1 MSLVARVVPDV
12 TGVDKVFDYLIPSE
26 LLGAIAIGDRVR
38 VPLHGRNVPGWVTEI
53 GSTDGG
59 FTDVDSAKLRFVI
72 KRLGFGPSTEVV
84 QLAQWA
90 SHRWCGRLRAFFV
103 AASPSTLV
111 ATLPT
116 ARYQRAQVKVVGD
129 VDVANAVG
137 ESRSLL
143 VQRGPLK
150 SPVDVMVGAAMHGP
164 SLVIVPTVLRARLFA
179 SSLKRHGFSVAVLPD
194 EWDSAA
200 GGVDVVIGSRT
211 AVFARVPHLHSLV
224 VIDEHDDSLREERTP
239 TWHARDIAIERA
251 QQLNISCVL
260 VSALPSVAAKAWA
273 GDRVLKSDNHETD
286 SEWPTIALID
296 RTLDERWSNSLLS
309 SEFIAE
315 LRDHSRR
322 IVAVLNTKGRARLLA
337 CASCKSLARCA
348 QCDAAV
354 EIGSTG
360 QFSCPR
366 CSTSRPQVCVKCS
379 SAKFLTLKPGV
390 SKLREEIAQAAGRKL
405 ADVVEVTG
413 AGDDAMAIDQTKM
426 LFVGTEAALHRVHE
440 ADTVVFL
447 DIDQELSAPRYRASE
462 IVGSLLVH
470 AARLVGRSERGG
482 KVMVQT
488 HSVDS
493 PVLQAMATLRIDQYL
508 QSVSEMRSF
517 MKLPPFGAL
526 AQLSGTNIDDAIH
539 ELQKNVFVNV
549 SAASDG
555 SYLVKASDW
564 QVLADALSEIEP
576 AKGVRLK
583 VQVDP
588 ARV

>member
-26 LLGAIAIGDRVR
+26 LLGAIAVGDRVR

-53 GSTDGG
+53 GSSDDG
-59 FTDVDSAKLRFVI
+59 FTDVDSAKLRSVI

-150 SPVDVMVGAAMHGP
+150 SPVDVMVGAALHGP

-211 AVFARVPHLHSLV
+211 AVFARVPHLHSVV

-337 CASCKSLARCA
+337 CASCKSLARCV

-354 EIGSTG
+354 EIGATG

-366 CSTSRPQVCVKCS
+366 CSTQRPQVCAKCS

-508 QSVSEMRSF
+508 QSVSVMRNF

-539 ELQKNVFVNV
+539 KLQKNVFVNV

>member
-59 FTDVDSAKLRFVI
+59 FTDVDSAKLRSVI

-129 VDVANAVG
+129 VGVANAVG

-150 SPVDVMVGAAMHGP
+150 SPVDVVVGAALHGP

-211 AVFARVPHLHSLV
+211 AVFARVPHLHSVV

-337 CASCKSLARCA
+337 CASCKSLARCV

-354 EIGSTG
+354 EIGATG

-366 CSTSRPQVCVKCS
+366 CSTQRPQVCAKCS

-508 QSVSEMRSF
+508 QSVSEMRNF

-564 QVLADALSEIEP
+564 QDLADALSEIEP

>member
-26 LLGAIAIGDRVR
+26 LQDVIAIGDRVR
-38 VPLHGRNVPGWVTEI
+38 VPLHGRNVPGWVSEI
-53 GSTDGG
+53 GSTSDG
-59 FTDVDSAKLRFVI
+59 FTDVGEAKLRAVI
-72 KRLGFGPSTEVV
+72 KRLGVGPSSEVV
-84 QLAQWA
+84 QLSKWA

-111 ATLPT
+111 AVLPT
-116 ARYQRAQVKVVGD
+116 ARYQRSQVKAAGD
-129 VDVANAVG
+129 PEVSLAVR
-137 ESRSLL
+137 ELRSLL

-150 SPVDVMVGAAMHGP
+150 SPVDVMVGAAVVGP
-164 SLVIVPTVLRARLFA
+164 TLVIVPTVVRARLFA
-179 SSLKRHGFSVAVLPD
+179 ASLKRHGLTVAVLPD

-211 AVFARVPHLHSLV
+211 AVFARVPQLCSVV

-239 TWHARDIAIERA
+239 TWHARDVAIERA
-251 QQLNISCVL
+251 QRLNISCIL
-260 VSALPSVAAKAWA
+260 VSALPSVAAKVWA
-273 GDRVLKSDNHETD
+273 GDRVVKSVEQEVA
-286 SEWPTIALID
+286 SEWPTIQLID
-296 RTLDERWSNSLLS
+296 RTQDERWSNSLLS
-309 SEFIAE
+309 SDFIAE

-337 CASCKSLARCA
+337 CASCKSLARCSS
-348 QCDAAV
+348 CDAAV
-354 EIGSTG
+354 EIGATG

-366 CSTSRPQVCVKCS
+366 CATERPQVCLKCS
-379 SAKFLTLKPGV
+379 STKFLTLKPGV
-390 SKLREEIAQAAGRKL
+390 SKLREEIAQAAGRKI
-405 ADVVEVTG
+405 AEVVEVTG
-413 AGDDAMAIDQTKM
+413 GADSVSIDQSKM

-447 DIDQELSAPRYRASE
+447 DIDQELAAPRYRASE

-470 AARLVGRSERGG
+470 ASRLVGRSEIGG

-526 AQLSGTNIDDAIH
+526 AQLSGTNIDVAMN
-539 ELQKNVFVNV
+539 ELHNNVFVHV
-549 SAASDG
+549 SASNDG

-564 QVLADALSEIEP
+564 QVLADALSELE
-576 AKGVRLK
+576 AVKGVRLK

>member
-26 LLGAIAIGDRVR
+26 LQEVIGVGDRVR
-38 VPLHGRNVPGWVTEI
+38 VPLHGRNVPGWVIAI
-53 GSTDGG
+53 GSTSEG
-59 FTDVDSAKLRFVI
+59 FTEVDETKLRSVI
-72 KRLGFGPSTEVV
+72 KRLGFGPSGEIV
-84 QLAQWA
+84 QLALWA

-116 ARYQRAQVKVVGD
+116 ARYQRDQVKVAGD
-129 VDVANAVG
+129 AAISLAVI

-150 SPVDVMVGAAMHGP
+150 SPVDVLVGAALSGP
-164 SLVIVPTVLRARLFA
+164 TLVIVPTVVRARLFA
-179 SSLKRHGFSVAVLPD
+179 ASLKRHGFTVAVLPD
-194 EWDSAA
+194 EWGSAA
-200 GGVDVVIGSRT
+200 GGVDVAIGSRT
-211 AVFARVPHLHSLV
+211 AVFARVPDLRSIV

-239 TWHARDIAIERA
+239 TWHARDVAIERA
-251 QQLNISCVL
+251 KQLNISCVL
-260 VSALPSVAAKAWA
+260 MSALPSVAAKAWA
-273 GDRVLKSDNHETD
+273 NDRVLQSGEQEVQ
-286 SEWPTIALID
+286 SEWPRIQLID

-309 SEFIAE
+309 SDFIAE

-322 IVAVLNTKGRARLLA
+322 IVVVLNTKGRARLLA

-348 QCDAAV
+348 NCDAAV
-354 EIGSTG
+354 ETGAEG

-366 CSTSRPQVCVKCS
+366 CFVQRPQVCIKCS

-390 SKLREEIAQAAGRKL
+390 SKLREEIAQAAGRKVS
-405 ADVVEVTG
+405 DVVEVSG
-413 AGDDAMAIDQTKM
+413 SSNDADALDQAKM

-447 DIDQELSAPRYRASE
+447 DIDQELAAPRYRASE

-470 AARLVGRSERGG
+470 AARLVGRSDRGG

-488 HSVDS
+488 HSIDS
-493 PVLQAMATLRIDQYL
+493 PVLQAMSTLHIDEYL
-508 QSVSEMRSF
+508 QSVSDMRRF
-517 MKLPPFGAL
+517 MELPPFGAL
-526 AQLSGTNIDDAIH
+526 AQLSGTNIDDAIE
-539 ELQKNVFVNV
+539 ELRRNVFVHV
-549 SAASDG
+549 SAGSDG
-555 SYLVKASDW
+555 SYLVKAADW
-564 QVLADALSEIEP
+564 QVLADALSEVE
-576 AKGVRLK
+576 ASKGVRLK

>member
-26 LLGAIAIGDRVR
+26 LHEVIGVGDRVR
-38 VPLHGRNVPGWVTEI
+38 VPLHGRNVPGWVVAI
-53 GSTDGG
+53 GSTTDG
-59 FTDVDSAKLRFVI
+59 FTEVDETKLRSVV
-72 KRLGFGPSTEVV
+72 KRLGFGPSAEIV

-116 ARYQRAQVKVVGD
+116 ARYQRDQVKVEGD
-129 VDVANAVG
+129 TAVSLAVS

-150 SPVDVMVGAAMHGP
+150 SPIDVLVGAALVGP
-164 SLVIVPTVLRARLFA
+164 TLVIVPTIVRARLFA
-179 SSLKRHGFSVAVLPD
+179 ASLKRHGFTVAVLPD
-194 EWDSAA
+194 DWNSAA

-211 AVFARVPHLHSLV
+211 AVFARVPGLRSII

-251 QQLNISCVL
+251 NEAKASCIL
-260 VSALPSVAAKAWA
+260 VSALPSVAAKVWA
-273 GDRVLKSDNHETD
+273 NGRVVKSDEHETQ
-286 SEWPTIALID
+286 SEWPSIQLID
-296 RTLDERWSNSLLS
+296 RTVDERWSNSLLS

-315 LRDHSRR
+315 LRNHSRR
-322 IVAVLNTKGRARLLA
+322 IVVVLNTKGRARLLA
-337 CASCKSLARCA
+337 CASCKSLARCGN
-348 QCDAAV
+348 CDAAV
-354 EIGSTG
+354 EIGAQG

-366 CSTSRPQVCVKCS
+366 CSVERPQVCIKCS

-390 SKLREEIAQAAGRKL
+390 SKLREEIAQAAGRKVS
-405 ADVVEVTG
+405 DVVEVT
-413 AGDDAMAIDQTKM
+413 AGGDNETAVDQAKM
-426 LFVGTEAALHRVHE
+426 LYVGTEAALHRLHD

-447 DIDQELSAPRYRASE
+447 DIDQELAAPRYRASE
-462 IVGSLLVH
+462 IVGTLLVH
-470 AARLVGRSERGG
+470 AARLVGRSHRGG

-508 QSVSEMRSF
+508 QSVTEMRRS

-526 AQLSGTNIDDAIH
+526 AQLSGSSIDEAME
-539 ELQKNVFVNV
+539 ELQRNVFVHV
-549 SAASDG
+549 SASSSG
-555 SYLVKASDW
+555 SYLVRAADW
-564 QVLADALSEIEP
+564 QVLADVLSEVEVP
-576 AKGVRLK
+576 KGVRLK
-583 VQVDP
+583 VEVDP
-588 ARV
+588 GRV

>member
-59 FTDVDSAKLRFVI
+59 FTDVDSAKLRSVI

>member
-26 LLGAIAIGDRVR
+26 LLGAIAVGDRVR

-59 FTDVDSAKLRFVI
+59 FTDVDSAKLRSVI
-72 KRLGFGPSTEVV
+72 KRLGFGPSNEVV

-129 VDVANAVG
+129 VDVANAVV

-150 SPVDVMVGAAMHGP
+150 SPVDVMVGAALHGP

-211 AVFARVPHLHSLV
+211 AVFARVPHLHSVV

-337 CASCKSLARCA
+337 CASCKSLARCV

-354 EIGSTG
+354 EVGSTG

-366 CSTSRPQVCVKCS
+366 CSTQRPQVCAKCS

-508 QSVSEMRSF
+508 QSVSEMRNF

>member
-26 LLGAIAIGDRVR
+26 LQEVIGVGDRVR
-38 VPLHGRNVPGWVTEI
+38 VPLHGRNVPGWVTAI
-53 GSTDGG
+53 GSTSEG
-59 FTDVDSAKLRFVI
+59 FTEVDETKLRSVI
-72 KRLGFGPSTEVV
+72 KRLGFGPSGEIV
-84 QLAQWA
+84 QLALWA

-116 ARYQRAQVKVVGD
+116 ARYQRDQVKVAGD
-129 VDVANAVG
+129 AAVSLAVI

-150 SPVDVMVGAAMHGP
+150 SPVDVLVGAALSGP
-164 SLVIVPTVLRARLFA
+164 TLVIVPTVVRARLFA
-179 SSLKRHGFSVAVLPD
+179 ASLKRHGFTVAVLPD
-194 EWDSAA
+194 EWGSAA
-200 GGVDVVIGSRT
+200 GGVDVAIGSRT
-211 AVFARVPHLHSLV
+211 AVFARVPDLRSIV

-239 TWHARDIAIERA
+239 TWHARDVAIERA
-251 QQLNISCVL
+251 KQLNISCVL
-260 VSALPSVAAKAWA
+260 MSALPSVAAKAWA
-273 GDRVLKSDNHETD
+273 NDRVLQSGEQEVQ
-286 SEWPTIALID
+286 SEWPRIQLID

-309 SEFIAE
+309 SDFIAE

-322 IVAVLNTKGRARLLA
+322 IVVILNTKGRARLLA

-348 QCDAAV
+348 NCDAAV
-354 EIGSTG
+354 ETGAEG

-366 CSTSRPQVCVKCS
+366 CFVQRPQVCIKCS

-390 SKLREEIAQAAGRKL
+390 SKLREEIAQAAGRKVS
-405 ADVVEVTG
+405 DVVEVSG
-413 AGDDAMAIDQTKM
+413 SSNDADALDQAKM

-447 DIDQELSAPRYRASE
+447 DIDQELAAPRYRASE

-470 AARLVGRSERGG
+470 AARLVGRSDRGG

-488 HSVDS
+488 HSIDS
-493 PVLQAMATLRIDQYL
+493 PVLQAMSTLHIDEYL
-508 QSVSEMRSF
+508 QSVSDMRRF
-517 MKLPPFGAL
+517 MELPPFGAL
-526 AQLSGTNIDDAIH
+526 AQLSGTNIDDAIE
-539 ELQKNVFVNV
+539 ELRRNVFVHV
-549 SAASDG
+549 SAGSDG
-555 SYLVKASDW
+555 SYLVKAADW
-564 QVLADALSEIEP
+564 QVLADALSEVE
-576 AKGVRLK
+576 ASKGVRLK

>member
-26 LLGAIAIGDRVR
+26 LQDVIAIGDRVR
-38 VPLHGRNVPGWVTEI
+38 VPLHGRNVPGWVSEI
-53 GSTDGG
+53 GSTSDG
-59 FTDVDSAKLRFVI
+59 FTDVGEAKLRAVI
-72 KRLGFGPSTEVV
+72 KRLGVGPSSEVV
-84 QLAQWA
+84 QLAKWA

-111 ATLPT
+111 AVLPT
-116 ARYQRAQVKVVGD
+116 ARYQRSQVKAAADPEVSL
-129 VDVANAVG
+129 AVR
-137 ESRSLL
+137 ELRSLL

-150 SPVDVMVGAAMHGP
+150 SPVDVMVGAAVVGP
-164 SLVIVPTVLRARLFA
+164 TLVIVPTVVRARLFA
-179 SSLKRHGFSVAVLPD
+179 ASLKRHGLTVAVLPD

-211 AVFARVPHLHSLV
+211 AVFARVPQLCSVV

-239 TWHARDIAIERA
+239 TWHARDVAMERA
-251 QQLNISCVL
+251 QRLNISCIL
-260 VSALPSVAAKAWA
+260 VSALPSVAAKVWA
-273 GDRVLKSDNHETD
+273 GDRVVKTVEQEVA
-286 SEWPTIALID
+286 SEWPTIQLID
-296 RTLDERWSNSLLS
+296 RTQDERWSNSLLS
-309 SEFIAE
+309 SDFIAE

-337 CASCKSLARCA
+337 CASCKSLARCSS
-348 QCDAAV
+348 CDAAV
-354 EIGSTG
+354 EIGATG

-366 CSTSRPQVCVKCS
+366 CATERPQVCLKCS
-379 SAKFLTLKPGV
+379 STKFLTLKPGV
-390 SKLREEIAQAAGRKL
+390 SKLREEIAQAAGRKI
-405 ADVVEVTG
+405 AEVVEVTG
-413 AGDDAMAIDQTKM
+413 GADSVSIDQSKM

-447 DIDQELSAPRYRASE
+447 DIDQELAAPRYRASE

-470 AARLVGRSERGG
+470 ASRLVGRSEIGG

-526 AQLSGTNIDDAIH
+526 AQLSGTNIDVAMN
-539 ELQKNVFVNV
+539 ELHNNVFVHV
-549 SAASDG
+549 SASNDG

-564 QVLADALSEIEP
+564 QVLADALSELE
-576 AKGVRLK
+576 AVKGVRLK

>member
-26 LLGAIAIGDRVR
+26 LHEVIGIGDRVR
-38 VPLHGRNVPGWVTEI
+38 VPLHGRNVPGWVVAI
-53 GSTDGG
+53 GSTTDG
-59 FTDVDSAKLRFVI
+59 FTEVDETKLRSVV
-72 KRLGFGPSTEVV
+72 KRLGFGPSAEIV

-116 ARYQRAQVKVVGD
+116 ARYQRDQVKVEGD
-129 VDVANAVG
+129 TAVSLAVS

-150 SPVDVMVGAAMHGP
+150 SPIDVLVGAALVGP
-164 SLVIVPTVLRARLFA
+164 TLVIVPTIVRARLFA
-179 SSLKRHGFSVAVLPD
+179 ASLKRHGFTVAVLPD
-194 EWDSAA
+194 DWNSAA

-211 AVFARVPHLHSLV
+211 AVFARVPGLRSII

-251 QQLNISCVL
+251 NEANASCIL
-260 VSALPSVAAKAWA
+260 VSALPSVAAKVWA
-273 GDRVLKSDNHETD
+273 NGRVVKSDEHETQ
-286 SEWPTIALID
+286 SEWPSIQLID
-296 RTLDERWSNSLLS
+296 RTVDERWSNSLLS

-315 LRDHSRR
+315 LRNHSRR
-322 IVAVLNTKGRARLLA
+322 IVVVLNTKGRARLLA
-337 CASCKSLARCA
+337 CASCKSLARCGN
-348 QCDAAV
+348 CDAAV
-354 EIGSTG
+354 EIGAQG

-366 CSTSRPQVCVKCS
+366 CSVERPQVCVKCS

-390 SKLREEIAQAAGRKL
+390 SKLREEIAQAAGRKVS
-405 ADVVEVTG
+405 DVVEVT
-413 AGDDAMAIDQTKM
+413 AGGDNETAVDQAKM
-426 LFVGTEAALHRVHE
+426 LYVGTEAALHRLHD

-447 DIDQELSAPRYRASE
+447 DIDQELAAPRYRASE
-462 IVGSLLVH
+462 IVGTLLVH
-470 AARLVGRSERGG
+470 AARLVGRSHRGG

-493 PVLQAMATLRIDQYL
+493 PVLQAMVTLRIDQYL
-508 QSVSEMRSF
+508 QSVTEMRRS

-526 AQLSGTNIDDAIH
+526 AQLSGSSIDEAME
-539 ELQKNVFVNV
+539 ELQRNVFVHV
-549 SAASDG
+549 SASSSG
-555 SYLVKASDW
+555 SYLVRAADW
-564 QVLADALSEIEP
+564 QVLADVLSEVEVP
-576 AKGVRLK
+576 KGVRLK
-583 VQVDP
+583 VEVDP
-588 ARV
+588 GRV

>member
-179 SSLKRHGFSVAVLPD
+179 SSLKRQGFSVAVLPD

>member
-26 LLGAIAIGDRVR
+26 LHDAIAIGDRVR

-53 GSTDGG
+53 GSTTDG
-59 FTDVDSAKLRFVI
+59 FTDVDETKLRSVI
-72 KRLGFGPSTEVV
+72 KRLGFGPSNDIV
-84 QLAQWA
+84 QLAKWA

-111 ATLPT
+111 TVLPT
-116 ARYQRAQVKVVGD
+116 ARYHRDQVKAVGD
-129 VDVANAVG
+129 PEVSLAVS
-137 ESRSLL
+137 EKRSVL

-150 SPVDVMVGAAMHGP
+150 SPIDVMVGAALNGAT
-164 SLVIVPTVLRARLFA
+164 LVIVPTVIRARLFA
-179 SSLKRHGFSVAVLPD
+179 ASLKRHGFSVATLPD

-211 AVFARVPHLHSLV
+211 AVFARVPNLCSV
-224 VIDEHDDSLREERTP
+224 VVVDEHDDSLREERTP
-239 TWHARDIAIERA
+239 SWHARDIAIERA
-251 QQLNISCVL
+251 RQLGISCVL
-260 VSALPSVAAKAWA
+260 VSALPSVTAKVWA
-273 GDRVLKSDNHETD
+273 SDRVLKSADKETH
-286 SEWPTIALID
+286 SEWPQILLID

-354 EIGSTG
+354 EIGTNG

-366 CSTSRPQVCVKCS
+366 CSTQRPHVCMKCS

-390 SKLREEIAQAAGRKL
+390 SKLREETAQAAGRKL
-405 ADVVEVTG
+405 SDVVEVTG
-413 AGDDAMAIDQTKM
+413 AGDDAVAVDQSKM

-447 DIDQELSAPRYRASE
+447 DIDQELAAPRYRASE

-470 AARLVGRSERGG
+470 AARLVGRSELGG

-526 AQLSGTNIDDAIH
+526 AQLSGTNIDKAVSD
-539 ELQKNVFVNV
+539 LRKNVFVHV
-549 SAASDG
+549 SAANDG

-564 QVLADALSEIEP
+564 QVLADALCEIE
-576 AKGVRLK
+576 AVKGVRLK

>member
-26 LLGAIAIGDRVR
+26 LQDVIAIGDRVR
-38 VPLHGRNVPGWVTEI
+38 VPLHGRNVPGWVSEI
-53 GSTDGG
+53 GSTSDG
-59 FTDVDSAKLRFVI
+59 FTDVGEAKLRAVI
-72 KRLGFGPSTEVV
+72 KRLGVGPSSEVV
-84 QLAQWA
+84 QLAKWA
-90 SHRWCGRLRAFFV
+90 AHRWCGRLRAFFV

-111 ATLPT
+111 AVLPT
-116 ARYQRAQVKVVGD
+116 ARYQRSQVKAAADPEVSL
-129 VDVANAVG
+129 AVR
-137 ESRSLL
+137 ELRSLL

-150 SPVDVMVGAAMHGP
+150 SPVDVMVGAAVVGP
-164 SLVIVPTVLRARLFA
+164 TLVIVPTVVRARLFA
-179 SSLKRHGFSVAVLPD
+179 ASLKRHGLTVAVLPD

-211 AVFARVPHLHSLV
+211 AVFARVPQLCSVV

-239 TWHARDIAIERA
+239 TWHARDVAMERA
-251 QQLNISCVL
+251 QRLNISCIL
-260 VSALPSVAAKAWA
+260 VSALPSVAAKVWA
-273 GDRVLKSDNHETD
+273 GDRVVKSVEQEVA
-286 SEWPTIALID
+286 SEWPTIQLID
-296 RTLDERWSNSLLS
+296 RTQDERWSNSLLS
-309 SEFIAE
+309 SDFIAE

-337 CASCKSLARCA
+337 CASCKSLARCSS
-348 QCDAAV
+348 CDAAV
-354 EIGSTG
+354 EIGATG

-366 CSTSRPQVCVKCS
+366 CATERPQVCLKCS

-390 SKLREEIAQAAGRKL
+390 SKLREEIAQAAGRKI
-405 ADVVEVTG
+405 AEVVEVTG
-413 AGDDAMAIDQTKM
+413 GADSVSIDQSKM

-447 DIDQELSAPRYRASE
+447 DIDQELAAPRYRASE

-470 AARLVGRSERGG
+470 ASRLVGRSEIGG

-493 PVLQAMATLRIDQYL
+493 PVLQAMATLRIDEYL

-526 AQLSGTNIDDAIH
+526 AQLSGTNIDVAMN
-539 ELQKNVFVNV
+539 ELHNNVFVHV
-549 SAASDG
+549 SASNDG

-564 QVLADALSEIEP
+564 QVLADALSELE
-576 AKGVRLK
+576 AVKGVRLK

>member
-26 LLGAIAIGDRVR
+26 LHDAIAIGDRVR

-53 GSTDGG
+53 GSTADG
-59 FTDVDSAKLRFVI
+59 FTDVDEAKLRAVL
-72 KRLGFGPSTEVV
+72 KRLGFGPSVEIV
-84 QLAQWA
+84 QLAKWA

-111 ATLPT
+111 ASLPT
-116 ARYQRAQVKVVGD
+116 ARYQRDQVKATGD
-129 VDVANAVG
+129 SEVSLAVQ
-137 ESRSLL
+137 EKRSLL

-150 SPVDVMVGAAMHGP
+150 SPVDVMVGAALVGP
-164 SLVIVPTVLRARLFA
+164 TLVIVPTVVRARLFA
-179 SSLKRHGFSVAVLPD
+179 SSLKRHGLTVAVLPD

-211 AVFARVPHLHSLV
+211 AVFARVPQMCSVV

-251 QQLNISCVL
+251 LQLNISCVL
-260 VSALPSVAAKAWA
+260 VSALPSVAAKVWA
-273 GDRVLKSDNHETD
+273 GDRVLKSDEQD
-286 SEWPTIALID
+286 AQSEWPQIQLVD
-296 RTLDERWSNSLLS
+296 RTQDERWSNSLLS

-348 QCDAAV
+348 ACDAAV
-354 EIGSTG
+354 EIGTTG

-366 CSTSRPQVCVKCS
+366 CSTLRPQVCMKCS

-413 AGDDAMAIDQTKM
+413 GGDDAVAIDQSKM

-470 AARLVGRSERGG
+470 AARLVGRSELGG

-488 HSVDS
+488 HSIDS
-493 PVLQAMATLRIDQYL
+493 PVLQAMATLRIDLYL

-526 AQLSGTNIDDAIH
+526 AQVSGTNIDDAINT
-539 ELQKNVFVNV
+539 LSKNVFVHV
-549 SAASDG
+549 SASHDG

-564 QVLADALSEIEP
+564 NVLADALSEIE
-576 AKGVRLK
+576 AIKGVRLK

>member
-1 MSLVARVVPDV
+1 
-12 TGVDKVFDYLIPSE
+12 
-26 LLGAIAIGDRVR
+26 
-38 VPLHGRNVPGWVTEI
+38 
-53 GSTDGG
+53 
-59 FTDVDSAKLRFVI
+59 
-72 KRLGFGPSTEVV
+72 V
-84 QLAQWA
+84 QLAKWA

-116 ARYQRAQVKVVGD
+116 ARYHRGQVKVTGD
-129 VDVANAVG
+129 SAVG
-137 ESRSLL
+137 KAVVESRSLL

-150 SPVDVMVGAAMHGP
+150 SPVDTMVGAALHGP
-164 SLVIVPTVLRARLFA
+164 SLVIVPTVIRARLFA

-211 AVFARVPHLHSLV
+211 AVFARIPNLHSIV

-239 TWHARDIAIERA
+239 TWHARDVAIERA
-251 QQLNISCVL
+251 RQLNVSCVL
-260 VSALPSVAAKAWA
+260 VSSLPSVTAKVWA
-273 GDRVLKSDNHETD
+273 GDRVLKSADQETN
-286 SEWPTIALID
+286 SEWPQIQLID

-354 EIGSTG
+354 EIGATG

-366 CSTSRPQVCVKCS
+366 CSTQRPQVCMKCT

-413 AGDDAMAIDQTKM
+413 AGDDAVPVDQSKM

-447 DIDQELSAPRYRASE
+447 DVDQELAAPRYRASE

-508 QSVSEMRSF
+508 QSVSEMRNF

-526 AQLSGTNIDDAIH
+526 AQLSGTNIEASIR
-539 ELQKNVFVNV
+539 ELQKNVFVSV
-549 SAASDG
+549 STASDG
-555 SYLVKASDW
+555 SYLAKASDW
-564 QVLADALSEIEP
+564 QVLADALGEIETS
-576 AKGVRLK
+576 KGVRLK

>member
-482 KVMVQT
+482 IVMVQT

>member
-59 FTDVDSAKLRFVI
+59 FTDVDSAKLRSVI

-150 SPVDVMVGAAMHGP
+150 SPVDVMVGAALHGP

-211 AVFARVPHLHSLV
+211 AVFARVPHLHSVV

-239 TWHARDIAIERA
+239 TWHARDVAIERA
-251 QQLNISCVL
+251 QQLDISCVL
-260 VSALPSVAAKAWA
+260 VSALPSVAAKVWA

-337 CASCKSLARCA
+337 CASCKSLARCV

-354 EIGSTG
+354 EIGATG

-366 CSTSRPQVCVKCS
+366 CSTQRPQVCAKCS

-508 QSVSEMRSF
+508 QSVSEMRNF

>member
-26 LLGAIAIGDRVR
+26 LLGAIAVGDRVR

-53 GSTDGG
+53 GSSDGG
-59 FTDVDSAKLRFVI
+59 FTDVDSAKLRSVI

-150 SPVDVMVGAAMHGP
+150 SPVDVMVGAALHGP

-211 AVFARVPHLHSLV
+211 AVFARVPHLHSVV

-337 CASCKSLARCA
+337 CAGCKSLARCV

-354 EIGSTG
+354 EIGATG

-366 CSTSRPQVCVKCS
+366 CSTQRPQVCAKCS

-508 QSVSEMRSF
+508 QSVSEMRNF

>member
-26 LLGAIAIGDRVR
+26 LQDVIAIGDRVR
-38 VPLHGRNVPGWVTEI
+38 VPLHGRNVPGWVSEI
-53 GSTDGG
+53 GSTSDG
-59 FTDVDSAKLRFVI
+59 FTDVGEAKLRAVI
-72 KRLGFGPSTEVV
+72 KRLGVGPSSEVV
-84 QLAQWA
+84 QLSKWA

-111 ATLPT
+111 AVLPT
-116 ARYQRAQVKVVGD
+116 ARYQRSQVKAAGD
-129 VDVANAVG
+129 PEVSLAVR
-137 ESRSLL
+137 ELRSLL

-150 SPVDVMVGAAMHGP
+150 SPVDVMVGAAVVGP
-164 SLVIVPTVLRARLFA
+164 TLVIVPTVVRARLFA
-179 SSLKRHGFSVAVLPD
+179 ASLKRHGLTVAVLPD

-211 AVFARVPHLHSLV
+211 AVFARVPQLCSVV

-239 TWHARDIAIERA
+239 TWHARDVAIERA
-251 QQLNISCVL
+251 QRLNISCIL
-260 VSALPSVAAKAWA
+260 VSALPSVAAKVWA
-273 GDRVLKSDNHETD
+273 GDRVVKSVEQEVA
-286 SEWPTIALID
+286 SEWPTIQLID
-296 RTLDERWSNSLLS
+296 RTQDERWSNSLLS
-309 SEFIAE
+309 SDFIAE

-337 CASCKSLARCA
+337 CASCKSLARCSS
-348 QCDAAV
+348 CDAAV
-354 EIGSTG
+354 EIGATG

-366 CSTSRPQVCVKCS
+366 CATERPQVCLKCS

-390 SKLREEIAQAAGRKL
+390 SKLREEIAQAAGRKI
-405 ADVVEVTG
+405 AEVVEVTG
-413 AGDDAMAIDQTKM
+413 GADSVSIDQSKM

-447 DIDQELSAPRYRASE
+447 DIDQELAAPRYRASE

-470 AARLVGRSERGG
+470 ASRLVGRSEIGG

-493 PVLQAMATLRIDQYL
+493 PVLQAMATLRIDEYL

-517 MKLPPFGAL
+517 MKLPPFSAL
-526 AQLSGTNIDDAIH
+526 AQLSGTNIDVAMN
-539 ELQKNVFVNV
+539 ELHNNVFVHV
-549 SAASDG
+549 SASNDG

-564 QVLADALSEIEP
+564 QVLADALSELE
-576 AKGVRLK
+576 AVKGVRLK

>member
-59 FTDVDSAKLRFVI
+59 FTDVDSAKLRSVI

-150 SPVDVMVGAAMHGP
+150 SPVDVMVGAALHGP

-211 AVFARVPHLHSLV
+211 AVFARVPHLHSVV

-337 CASCKSLARCA
+337 CASCKSLARCV

-354 EIGSTG
+354 EIGATG

-366 CSTSRPQVCVKCS
+366 CSTQRPQVCAKCS

-508 QSVSEMRSF
+508 QSVSEMRNF

>member
-26 LLGAIAIGDRVR
+26 LQEVIGVGDRVR
-38 VPLHGRNVPGWVTEI
+38 VPLHGRNVPGWVVAI
-53 GSTDGG
+53 GSTSEG
-59 FTDVDSAKLRFVI
+59 FTEVDETKLRSVI
-72 KRLGFGPSTEVV
+72 KRLGFGPSGEIV
-84 QLAQWA
+84 QLAVWA

-116 ARYQRAQVKVVGD
+116 ARYQRDQVKVAGD
-129 VDVANAVG
+129 AAISLAVI

-150 SPVDVMVGAAMHGP
+150 SPVDVLVGAALSGP
-164 SLVIVPTVLRARLFA
+164 TLVIVPTVVRARLFA
-179 SSLKRHGFSVAVLPD
+179 ASLKRHGFTVAVLPD
-194 EWDSAA
+194 EWGSAA
-200 GGVDVVIGSRT
+200 GGVDVAIGSRT
-211 AVFARVPHLHSLV
+211 AVFARVPDLRSIV

-239 TWHARDIAIERA
+239 TWHARDVAIERA
-251 QQLNISCVL
+251 KQLNISCVL
-260 VSALPSVAAKAWA
+260 MSALPSVAAKAWA
-273 GDRVLKSDNHETD
+273 NDRVLQSGEQEVQ
-286 SEWPTIALID
+286 SEWPRIQLID

-309 SEFIAE
+309 SDFIAE

-322 IVAVLNTKGRARLLA
+322 IVVVLNTKGRARLLA

-348 QCDAAV
+348 NCDAAV
-354 EIGSTG
+354 ETGAEG

-366 CSTSRPQVCVKCS
+366 CFVQRPQVCIKCS

-390 SKLREEIAQAAGRKL
+390 SKLREEIAQAAGRKVS
-405 ADVVEVTG
+405 DVVEVSG
-413 AGDDAMAIDQTKM
+413 SSNDADALDQAKM

-447 DIDQELSAPRYRASE
+447 DIDQELAAPRYRASE

-470 AARLVGRSERGG
+470 AARLVGRSDRGG

-488 HSVDS
+488 HSIDS
-493 PVLQAMATLRIDQYL
+493 PVLQAMSTLHIDEYL
-508 QSVSEMRSF
+508 QSVSDMRRF
-517 MKLPPFGAL
+517 MELPPFGAL
-526 AQLSGTNIDDAIH
+526 AQLSGTNIDDAIE
-539 ELQKNVFVNV
+539 ELRRNVFVHV
-549 SAASDG
+549 SAGSDG
-555 SYLVKASDW
+555 SYLVKAADW
-564 QVLADALSEIEP
+564 QVLADALSEVE
-576 AKGVRLK
+576 ASKGVRLK

>member
-1 MSLVARVVPDV
+1 MTLVARVVPDV

-26 LLGAIAIGDRVR
+26 LQDAIGVGDRVR
-38 VPLHGRNVPGWVTEI
+38 VPLHGRNVPGWVTAI
-53 GSTDGG
+53 GSTSEG
-59 FTDVDSAKLRFVI
+59 FSDVDETKLRAVI
-72 KRLGFGPSTEVV
+72 KRLGFGPSAEIV
-84 QLAQWA
+84 QFAQWA
-90 SHRWCGRLRAFFV
+90 SHRWCGRLRAFYV

-116 ARYQRAQVKVVGD
+116 ARYLRDQVKVAGD
-129 VDVANAVG
+129 AAVSLAVG

-150 SPVDVMVGAAMHGP
+150 SPIDVMVGSALVGP
-164 SLVIVPTVLRARLFA
+164 TLVIVPTVIRARLFA
-179 SSLKRHGFSVAVLPD
+179 ASLKRHGFTVAVLPD
-194 EWDSAA
+194 EWSSAA

-211 AVFARVPHLHSLV
+211 AVFARVPDLRSIV

-239 TWHARDIAIERA
+239 TWHARDVAIERA
-251 QQLNISCVL
+251 NQANVSCIL
-260 VSALPSVAAKAWA
+260 VSALPSIAAKVWA
-273 GDRVLKSDNHETD
+273 GDRVLKSDELEMQ
-286 SEWPTIALID
+286 SEWPHIQLID

-309 SEFIAE
+309 SDFIAE

-322 IVAVLNTKGRARLLA
+322 IVVVLNTKGRARLLA

-348 QCDAAV
+348 SCDAAV
-354 EIGSTG
+354 EIGAEG
-360 QFSCPR
+360 HFSCPR
-366 CSTSRPQVCVKCS
+366 CSTQRPQVCMKCS

-390 SKLREEIAQAAGRKL
+390 SKLREEIAQAAGRKINE
-405 ADVVEVTG
+405 VVEVTG
-413 AGDDAMAIDQTKM
+413 GGDDAVAIDQSKM

-447 DIDQELSAPRYRASE
+447 DIDQELAAPRYRASE

-470 AARLVGRSERGG
+470 AARLVGRSDRGG

-488 HSVDS
+488 HSIDS

-526 AQLSGTNIDDAIH
+526 AQLSGTNIDEVIE
-539 ELQKNVFVNV
+539 ELQRNVFVHV
-549 SAASDG
+549 SASSDG
-555 SYLVKASDW
+555 SYLVKATDW
-564 QVLADALSEIEP
+564 QVLADALSEVEG

>member
-26 LLGAIAIGDRVR
+26 LQDVIAIGDRVR
-38 VPLHGRNVPGWVTEI
+38 VPLHGRNVPGWVSEI
-53 GSTDGG
+53 GSTSDG
-59 FTDVDSAKLRFVI
+59 FTDVGEAKLRAVI
-72 KRLGFGPSTEVV
+72 KRLGVGPSSEVV
-84 QLAQWA
+84 QLAKWA

-111 ATLPT
+111 AVLPT
-116 ARYQRAQVKVVGD
+116 ARYQRSQVKAAGD
-129 VDVANAVG
+129 PEVSLAVR
-137 ESRSLL
+137 ELRSLL

-150 SPVDVMVGAAMHGP
+150 SPVDVMVGAAVVGP
-164 SLVIVPTVLRARLFA
+164 TLVIVPTVVRARLFA
-179 SSLKRHGFSVAVLPD
+179 ASLKRHGLTVAVLPD

-211 AVFARVPHLHSLV
+211 AVFARVPQLCSVV

-239 TWHARDIAIERA
+239 TWHARDVAIERA
-251 QQLNISCVL
+251 QRLNISCIL
-260 VSALPSVAAKAWA
+260 VSALPSVAAKVWA
-273 GDRVLKSDNHETD
+273 GDRVVKTVEQEVA
-286 SEWPTIALID
+286 SEWPTIQLID
-296 RTLDERWSNSLLS
+296 RTQDERWSNSLLS
-309 SEFIAE
+309 SDFIAE

-337 CASCKSLARCA
+337 CASCKSLARCSS
-348 QCDAAV
+348 CDAAV
-354 EIGSTG
+354 EIGATG

-366 CSTSRPQVCVKCS
+366 CATERPQVCLKCS
-379 SAKFLTLKPGV
+379 STKFLTLKPGV
-390 SKLREEIAQAAGRKL
+390 SKLREEIAQAAGRKI
-405 ADVVEVTG
+405 AEVVEVTG
-413 AGDDAMAIDQTKM
+413 GADSVSIDQSKM

-447 DIDQELSAPRYRASE
+447 DIDQELAAPRYRASE

-470 AARLVGRSERGG
+470 ASRLVGRSEIGG

-493 PVLQAMATLRIDQYL
+493 PVLQAMATLRIDEYL

-526 AQLSGTNIDDAIH
+526 AQLSGTNIDVAMN
-539 ELQKNVFVNV
+539 ELHNNVFVHV
-549 SAASDG
+549 SASNDG

-564 QVLADALSEIEP
+564 QVLADALSELE
-576 AKGVRLK
+576 AVKGVRLK

>member
-26 LLGAIAIGDRVR
+26 LQEVIGVGDRVR
-38 VPLHGRNVPGWVTEI
+38 VPLHGRNVPGWVTAI
-53 GSTDGG
+53 GSTSEG
-59 FTDVDSAKLRFVI
+59 FTEVDETKLRSVI
-72 KRLGFGPSTEVV
+72 KRLGFGPSGEIV
-84 QLAQWA
+84 QLAVWA

-116 ARYQRAQVKVVGD
+116 ARYQRDQVKVAGD
-129 VDVANAVG
+129 AAISLAVI

-150 SPVDVMVGAAMHGP
+150 SPVDVLVGAALSGP
-164 SLVIVPTVLRARLFA
+164 TLVIVPTVVRARLFA
-179 SSLKRHGFSVAVLPD
+179 ASLKRHGFTVAVLPD
-194 EWDSAA
+194 EWGSAA
-200 GGVDVVIGSRT
+200 GGVDVAIGSRT
-211 AVFARVPHLHSLV
+211 AVFARVPDLRSIV

-239 TWHARDIAIERA
+239 TWHARDVAIERA
-251 QQLNISCVL
+251 KQLNISCVL
-260 VSALPSVAAKAWA
+260 MSALPSVAAKAWA
-273 GDRVLKSDNHETD
+273 NDRVLQSGEQEVQ
-286 SEWPTIALID
+286 SEWPRIQLID

-309 SEFIAE
+309 SDFIAE

-322 IVAVLNTKGRARLLA
+322 IVVVLNTKGRARLLA

-348 QCDAAV
+348 NCDAAV
-354 EIGSTG
+354 ETGAEG

-366 CSTSRPQVCVKCS
+366 CFVQRPQVCIKCS

-390 SKLREEIAQAAGRKL
+390 SKLREEIAQAAGRKVS
-405 ADVVEVTG
+405 DVVEVSG
-413 AGDDAMAIDQTKM
+413 SSNDADALDQAKM

-447 DIDQELSAPRYRASE
+447 DIDQELAAPRYRASE

-470 AARLVGRSERGG
+470 AARLVGRSDRGG

-488 HSVDS
+488 HSIDS
-493 PVLQAMATLRIDQYL
+493 PVLQAMSTLHIDEYL
-508 QSVSEMRSF
+508 QSVSDMRRF
-517 MKLPPFGAL
+517 MELPPFGAL
-526 AQLSGTNIDDAIH
+526 AQLSGTNIDDAIE
-539 ELQKNVFVNV
+539 ELRRNVFVHV
-549 SAASDG
+549 SAGSDG
-555 SYLVKASDW
+555 SYLVKAADW
-564 QVLADALSEIEP
+564 QVLADALSEVE
-576 AKGVRLK
+576 ASKGVRLK

>member
-26 LLGAIAIGDRVR
+26 LQDVIAIGDRVR
-38 VPLHGRNVPGWVTEI
+38 VPLHGRNVPGWVSEI
-53 GSTDGG
+53 GSTSDG
-59 FTDVDSAKLRFVI
+59 FTDVGEAKLRAVI
-72 KRLGFGPSTEVV
+72 KRLGVGPSSEVV
-84 QLAQWA
+84 QLAKWA

-111 ATLPT
+111 AVLPT
-116 ARYQRAQVKVVGD
+116 ARYQRSQVKAAGD
-129 VDVANAVG
+129 PEVSLAVR
-137 ESRSLL
+137 ELRSLL

-150 SPVDVMVGAAMHGP
+150 SPVDVMVGAAVVGP
-164 SLVIVPTVLRARLFA
+164 TLVIVPTVVRARLFA
-179 SSLKRHGFSVAVLPD
+179 ASLKRHGLTVAVLPD

-211 AVFARVPHLHSLV
+211 AVFARVPQLCSVV

-239 TWHARDIAIERA
+239 TWHARDVAMERA
-251 QQLNISCVL
+251 QRLNISCIL
-260 VSALPSVAAKAWA
+260 VSALPSVAAKVWA
-273 GDRVLKSDNHETD
+273 GDRVVKSVEQEVA
-286 SEWPTIALID
+286 SEWPTIQLID
-296 RTLDERWSNSLLS
+296 RTQDERWSNSLLS
-309 SEFIAE
+309 SDFIAE

-337 CASCKSLARCA
+337 CASCKSLARCSS
-348 QCDAAV
+348 CDAAV
-354 EIGSTG
+354 EIGATG

-366 CSTSRPQVCVKCS
+366 CATERPQVCLKCS

-390 SKLREEIAQAAGRKL
+390 SKLREEIAQAAGRKI
-405 ADVVEVTG
+405 AEVVEVTG
-413 AGDDAMAIDQTKM
+413 GADSVSIDQSKM

-447 DIDQELSAPRYRASE
+447 DIDQELAAPRYRASE

-470 AARLVGRSERGG
+470 ASRLVGRSEIGG

-493 PVLQAMATLRIDQYL
+493 PVLQAMATLRIDEYL

-526 AQLSGTNIDDAIH
+526 AQLSGTNIDVAMN
-539 ELQKNVFVNV
+539 ELHNNVFVHV
-549 SAASDG
+549 SASNDG

-564 QVLADALSEIEP
+564 QVLADALSELE
-576 AKGVRLK
+576 AVKGVRLK

>member
-53 GSTDGG
+53 GSSDGG
-59 FTDVDSAKLRFVI
+59 FTDVDAAKLRSVI

-103 AASPSTLV
+103 AASPGTLV

-129 VDVANAVG
+129 VDVANAVS

-211 AVFARVPHLHSLV
+211 AVFARIPHLRSVV

-239 TWHARDIAIERA
+239 TWHARDVAIERA

-260 VSALPSVAAKAWA
+260 VSALPSVAAKVWA
-273 GDRVLKSDNHETD
+273 GDRVLTSNNHETD

-309 SEFIAE
+309 SELIAE
-315 LRDHSRR
+315 LHDHSRR

-354 EIGSTG
+354 EIGATG

-366 CSTSRPQVCVKCS
+366 CSTQRPQVCAKCS

-564 QVLADALSEIEP
+564 QVLADALSELEP

>member
-59 FTDVDSAKLRFVI
+59 FTDVDSAKLRSVI
-72 KRLGFGPSTEVV
+72 KRLGFGPSNEVV

-150 SPVDVMVGAAMHGP
+150 SPVDVMVGAALHGP

-211 AVFARVPHLHSLV
+211 AVFARVPHLHSVV

-251 QQLNISCVL
+251 QQLSISCVL

-337 CASCKSLARCA
+337 CASCKSLARCV

-354 EIGSTG
+354 EIGATG

-366 CSTSRPQVCVKCS
+366 CSTQRPQVCAKCS

-508 QSVSEMRSF
+508 QSVSEMRNF

>member
-26 LLGAIAIGDRVR
+26 LQDVIAIGDRVR
-38 VPLHGRNVPGWVTEI
+38 VPLHGRNVPGWVSEI
-53 GSTDGG
+53 GSTSDG
-59 FTDVDSAKLRFVI
+59 FTDVGEAKLRAVI
-72 KRLGFGPSTEVV
+72 KRLGVGPSSEVV
-84 QLAQWA
+84 QLSKWA

-111 ATLPT
+111 AVLPT
-116 ARYQRAQVKVVGD
+116 ARYQRSQVKAAGD
-129 VDVANAVG
+129 PEVSLAVR
-137 ESRSLL
+137 ELRSLL

-150 SPVDVMVGAAMHGP
+150 SPVDVMVGAAVVGP
-164 SLVIVPTVLRARLFA
+164 TLVIVPTVVRARLFA
-179 SSLKRHGFSVAVLPD
+179 ASLKRHGLTVAVLPD

-211 AVFARVPHLHSLV
+211 AVFARVPQLCSVV

-239 TWHARDIAIERA
+239 TWHARDVAMERA
-251 QQLNISCVL
+251 QRLNISCIL
-260 VSALPSVAAKAWA
+260 VSALPSVAAKVWA
-273 GDRVLKSDNHETD
+273 GDRVVKSVEQEVA
-286 SEWPTIALID
+286 SEWPTIQLID
-296 RTLDERWSNSLLS
+296 RTQDERWSNSLLS
-309 SEFIAE
+309 SDFIAE

-337 CASCKSLARCA
+337 CASCKSLARCSS
-348 QCDAAV
+348 CDAAV
-354 EIGSTG
+354 EIGATG

-366 CSTSRPQVCVKCS
+366 CATERPQVCLKCS

-390 SKLREEIAQAAGRKL
+390 SKLREEIAQAAGRKI
-405 ADVVEVTG
+405 AEVVEVTG
-413 AGDDAMAIDQTKM
+413 GADSVSIDQSKM

-447 DIDQELSAPRYRASE
+447 DIDQELAAPRYRASE

-470 AARLVGRSERGG
+470 ASRLVGRSEIGG

-493 PVLQAMATLRIDQYL
+493 PVLQAMATLRIDEYL

-526 AQLSGTNIDDAIH
+526 AQLSGTNIDVAMN
-539 ELQKNVFVNV
+539 ELHNNVFVHV
-549 SAASDG
+549 SASNDG

-564 QVLADALSEIEP
+564 QVLADALSELE
-576 AKGVRLK
+576 AVKGVRLK

>member
-26 LLGAIAIGDRVR
+26 LLGAIAVGDRVR

-53 GSTDGG
+53 GSSDGG
-59 FTDVDSAKLRFVI
+59 FTDVDSAKLRSVI
-72 KRLGFGPSTEVV
+72 KRLGFGPSNEVV

-150 SPVDVMVGAAMHGP
+150 SPVDVIVGAALHGP

-211 AVFARVPHLHSLV
+211 AVFARVPHLHSVV

-337 CASCKSLARCA
+337 CASCKSLARCV

-354 EIGSTG
+354 EIGATG

-366 CSTSRPQVCVKCS
+366 CSTQRPQVCAKCS

-508 QSVSEMRSF
+508 QSVSEMRNF

>member
-26 LLGAIAIGDRVR
+26 LQDVIAIGDRVR
-38 VPLHGRNVPGWVTEI
+38 VPLHGRNVPGWVSEI
-53 GSTDGG
+53 GSTSDG
-59 FTDVDSAKLRFVI
+59 FTDVGEAKLRAVI
-72 KRLGFGPSTEVV
+72 KRLGVGPSSEVV
-84 QLAQWA
+84 QLSKWA

-111 ATLPT
+111 AVLPT
-116 ARYQRAQVKVVGD
+116 ARYQRSQVKAAGD
-129 VDVANAVG
+129 PEVSLAVR
-137 ESRSLL
+137 ELRSLL

-150 SPVDVMVGAAMHGP
+150 SPVDVMVGAAVVGP
-164 SLVIVPTVLRARLFA
+164 TLVIVPTVVRARLFA
-179 SSLKRHGFSVAVLPD
+179 ASLKRHGLTVAVLPD

-211 AVFARVPHLHSLV
+211 AVFARVPQLCSVV

-239 TWHARDIAIERA
+239 TWHARDVAIERA
-251 QQLNISCVL
+251 QRLNISCIL
-260 VSALPSVAAKAWA
+260 VSALPSVAAKVWA
-273 GDRVLKSDNHETD
+273 GDRVVKSVEQEVA
-286 SEWPTIALID
+286 SEWPTIQLID
-296 RTLDERWSNSLLS
+296 RTQDERWSNSLLS
-309 SEFIAE
+309 SDFIAE

-337 CASCKSLARCA
+337 CASCKSLARCSS
-348 QCDAAV
+348 CDAAV
-354 EIGSTG
+354 EIGATG

-366 CSTSRPQVCVKCS
+366 CATERPQVCLKCS

-390 SKLREEIAQAAGRKL
+390 SKLREEIAQAAGRKI
-405 ADVVEVTG
+405 AEVVEVTG
-413 AGDDAMAIDQTKM
+413 GADSVSIDQSKM

-447 DIDQELSAPRYRASE
+447 DIDQELAAPRYRASE

-470 AARLVGRSERGG
+470 ASRLVGRSEIGG

-493 PVLQAMATLRIDQYL
+493 PVLQAMATLRIDEYL

-526 AQLSGTNIDDAIH
+526 AQLSGTNIDVAMN
-539 ELQKNVFVNV
+539 ELHNNVFVHV
-549 SAASDG
+549 SASNDG

-564 QVLADALSEIEP
+564 QVLADALSEIE
-576 AKGVRLK
+576 AVKGVRIK